1 MNIDG
6 VNHQYQ
12 KVQLATVFAEKKH
25 DAKASTGLIP
35 SAIDAS
41 EKILAHN
48 TEESTSTEVHV
59 DLDA

>member
-6 VNHQYQ
+6 VNHQVP
-12 KVQLATVFAEKKH
+12 KIQLATAFEDRKQGVR
-25 DAKASTGLIP
+25 ASTGLIP

-41 EKILAHN
+41 EKILAHAADV
-48 TEESTSTEVHV
+48 STETEIHV

>member
-6 VNHQYQ
+6 VNHQVP
-12 KVQLATVFAEKKH
+12 KIQLATALEDRKH
-25 DAKASTGLIP
+25 EVKASTGLIP

-41 EKILAHN
+41 EKILAHADV
-48 TEESTSTEVHV
+48 STETEIHV

>member
-6 VNHQYQ
+6 VNHQVP
-12 KVQLATVFAEKKH
+12 KIQLASTFEDRKH
-25 DAKASTGLIP
+25 EVKASTGLIP

-41 EKILAHN
+41 EKILAHVADVS
-48 TEESTSTEVHV
+48 TEAEVHV